1 MAEFGV
7 DQAAGLRRL
16 FSRPRVRII
25 TFAAGSAGVGTSVS
39 VANLA
44 SALAASGRE
53 VLVLDENSEGDIAT
67 LFGAFAPYDL
77 QQVVDREHTLAQV
90 ITSVAPGVRVLPAA
104 RLVRRLGRLN
114 ASEQHILT
122 ACLSE
127 LGPAADVV
135 LVDSSL
141 DHPLGFSPLGLAAQ
155 EAVIVASPNGTSITE
170 AYALIKKVS
179 LGYAR
184 KHFRI
189 LVNKSRAAVEARAI
203 HENIARVTA
212 SRGLGHVD
220 LAGWIPFDEHLRQAG
235 RLRQPIVG
243 LFPEAPAAKAFAQ
256 LADELWSW
264 PLVGEGSGDL
274 ALFVQQLLYLSQH
287 IDPRAIYA

>member
-44 SALAASGRE
+44 SALAASGQE
-53 VLVLDENSEGDIAT
+53 VLVLDENCEGDIAA

-104 RLVRRLGRLN
+104 RLVRRLGRLD
-114 ASEQHILT
+114 ASEQNILT

-212 SRGLGHVD
+212 SRGLGRVD
-220 LAGWIPFDEHLRQAG
+220 LAGCIPFDEHLRQAV

-243 LFPEAPAAKAFAQ
+243 LFPDAPAAKAFTK
-256 LADELWSW
+256 LADELLSW